1 MDDGVFC
8 SSLSFVSFSTAM
20 VLISVG
26 VTAREDEGNVDD
38 EGEEKHGDWNFRESD
53 RRDVFGAGVVV
64 AAATMEALVTTVLVD
79 ASISDAGTE
88 DNGTTARFPSD
99 ASITN
104 IFTGGWESDGRST
117 VVSLAVNVTSAVVLV
132 LSMMELVRGGVS

>member
-20 VLISVG
+20 VLISVV
-26 VTAREDEGNVDD
+26 VTAREDE
-38 EGEEKHGDWNFRESD
+38 EKHGDRNFRESD

-104 IFTGGWESDGRST
+104 LFTGGWESDGRST
-117 VVSLAVNVTSAVVLV
+117 VVSLTVDVTSAVVLV